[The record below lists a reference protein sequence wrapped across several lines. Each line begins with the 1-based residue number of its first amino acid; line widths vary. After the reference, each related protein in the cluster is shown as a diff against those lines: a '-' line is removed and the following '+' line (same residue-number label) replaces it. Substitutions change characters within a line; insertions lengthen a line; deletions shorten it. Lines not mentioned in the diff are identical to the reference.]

1 MKKILTFCLF
11 FIAFSSFS
19 QDQLFKKDN
28 TKLEVKILEINQ
40 NEIKYK
46 LFNYLE
52 GPTIIISKNDVA
64 LIIYQNGTHEAIIT
78 KVEPIII
85 YDNPKANATVSSEV
99 KQNAKLE
106 DFKKL
111 TFTKNLVSINIME
124 PLNGTFSISYLR
136 EFARNNANIY
146 IPVSVGFSDPYMNQS
161 FLNTFY
167 NQNRNNI
174 SDYKYTN
181 KNFEIGLGVHFQTSG
196 KRAVTHFIGPYVAIT
211 QYTGT
216 YIENVYTT
224 NPNYY
229 VPVEKIEHSF
239 VLNRTYIML
248 NNGFLF
254 RATKNF
260 NIILNAAFGVKQDN
274 YQSNNPVNYYSNNY
288 YYSYSSFPI
297 TAFKFGLSFGYRF

>member
-1 MKKILTFCLF
+1 MRNIFAYFLF
-11 FIAFSSFS
+11 FTALSSFS

-28 TKLEVKILEINQ
+28 TKLDVKILEINQ

-52 GPTIIISKNDVA
+52 GPTIIISKSDVA

-78 KVEPIII
+78 KIDPIVINE
-85 YDNPKANATVSSEV
+85 NPKINTYVSNKE
-99 KQNAKLE
+99 NDIAKLE

-111 TFTKNLVSINIME
+111 TSTKNLISINIME
-124 PLNGTFSISYLR
+124 PLNGTFSVSYLR
-136 EFARNNANIY
+136 EFAHNNANIY
-146 IPVSVGFSDPYMNQS
+146 IPVSVGFSEPYMNQS

-174 SDYKYTN
+174 SDYKFKN
-181 KNFEIGLGVHFQTSG
+181 KTFEIGLGVHFQTSG
-196 KRAVTHFIGPYVAIT
+196 KRAFTHFIGPYVAMA

-216 YIENVYTT
+216 YIENIYST
-224 NPNYY
+224 NSNYY
-229 VPVEKIEHSF
+229 VPSEKIDHSF

-260 NIILNAAFGVKQDN
+260 NIILNAALGVKKD
-274 YQSNNPVNYYSNNY
+274 YYVSN
-288 YYSYSSFPI
+288 SYTFPI